1 MHLDDAPSM
10 THCLVR
16 VEDPKPLSQNIA
28 DAEIKLHSVYLY
40 SYPRQTES
48 STRTSRILRA
58 RTRRPCFRTKA
69 CTSGLRWRWPVL
81 GQRCTPP
88 PTRRR
93 WTLGWR
99 IWSTASAARYVASAW
114 VPEVSKEC
122 AGQLFFAIFRQ
133 KCTRIY
139 YRLLPRLYLV
149 NRLWPFQCG
158 SRKSHVRTARKGI
171 ENSNQDVSRYIYY
184 NSFVT
189 PHFDDTFCTHIL
201 FAPPLPALQ
210 SEPLPTAWTSC
221 TSTVGGFFL
230 FLGVFC
236 RCLTTKPHL
245 SSLNQR
251 SCWSLLSWRKL

>member
-28 DAEIKLHSVYLY
+28 DAEIKLHTVYLY
-40 SYPRQTES
+40 FLSKTNGEW
-48 STRTSRILRA
+48 ILRA
-58 RTRRPCFRTKA
+58 RTRLPCFRTKA

-93 WTLGWR
+93 LTLGWR

-122 AGQLFFAIFRQ
+122 AGQLFFTIFRQ
-133 KCTRIY
+133 KCTCIY

-189 PHFDDTFCTHIL
+189 PHFERHILHAHTFCT
-201 FAPPLPALQ
+201 
-210 SEPLPTAWTSC
+210 
-221 TSTVGGFFL
+221 STPCAAVRTIAYGMNIVHKHRWGVLFFL
-230 FLGVFC
+230 FFFC
-236 RCLTTKPHL
+236 FLPMSDNKAPHFF
-245 SSLNQR
+245 S
-251 SCWSLLSWRKL
+251 

>member
-1 MHLDDAPSM
+1 MHASGRRTFHDALPGSCWGSQASFAE
-10 THCLVR
+10 HCGRWNQTPYCLFIFLIQDKRRVLLV
-16 VEDPKPLSQNIA
+16 EFYELA
-28 DAEIKLHSVYLY
+28 DLPY
-40 SYPRQTES
+40 SRE
-48 STRTSRILRA
+48 
-58 RTRRPCFRTKA
+58 TKA

-171 ENSNQDVSRYIYY
+171 ENSNQDVSRYIITIRLWRHTL
-184 NSFVT
+184 S
-189 PHFDDTFCTHIL
+189 DTFCTHIL

-230 FLGVFC
+230 FFVVFC

>member
-28 DAEIKLHSVYLY
+28 DAEIKLHTVYLY
-40 SYPRQTES
+40 FLSKTNGEW
-48 STRTSRILRA
+48 ILLRA

-171 ENSNQDVSRYIYY
+171 ENSNQDVSRYIITIRLWRHTL
-184 NSFVT
+184 S
-189 PHFDDTFCTHIL
+189 DTFCTHIL

-221 TSTVGGFFL
+221 TRTVGGFFL
-230 FLGVFC
+230 FFFGW
-236 RCLTTKPHL
+236 PW
-245 SSLNQR
+245 Q
-251 SCWSLLSWRKL
+251 